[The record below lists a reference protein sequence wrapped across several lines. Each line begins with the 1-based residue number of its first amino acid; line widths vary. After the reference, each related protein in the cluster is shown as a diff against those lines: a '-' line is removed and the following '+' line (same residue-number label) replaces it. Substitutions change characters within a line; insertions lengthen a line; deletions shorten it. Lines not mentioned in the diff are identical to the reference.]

1 MANLNMARLSA
12 YPVFLAVYEERRLV
26 KAAERLCVTPSAVS
40 HALRDFEQSLG
51 TKLFERTSEGVQP
64 TTAGQRLYAKV
75 KPLVVGIEAAE
86 RELRSETAPEQT
98 DFAFAS
104 IHTFIKAF
112 FVPILERMQK
122 DDEPV
127 KVRFLT
133 RSMAGTVRA
142 VADDEALIGSTM
154 LPLERPER
162 FYVVPLTEIREY
174 FVVSPAYFDALQSK
188 RDQPREP
195 WTLEEIV
202 QQPLIT
208 LPRDSVSFAGY
219 NRHFRQYGL
228 HLEPRYEVHQ
238 EDLGFDLAGRGLG
251 IFIGFNPA
259 LFGHPELKI
268 LSCHSTLPAR
278 ELVLFCRK
286 ERADD
291 ATRRLM
297 DRIGGEFVALFRE
310 LKRGIG

>member
-122 DDEPV
+122 DYEPM

-133 RSMAGTVRA
+133 RSMAGTVKA
-142 VADDEALIGSTM
+142 VANDEALIGSTM

-162 FYVVPLTEIREY
+162 FYVVPLTEIQEY
-174 FVVSPAYFDALQSK
+174 FVICPRTLTRFKENASSRKNHGRSRKFCSNRSSRCLVIPFLLQPITAISVNTDFIWSRATKCIRRTWALIWLNAVLAFSSALSQLS
-188 RDQPREP
+188 
-195 WTLEEIV
+195 
-202 QQPLIT
+202 
-208 LPRDSVSFAGY
+208 SVIRS
-219 NRHFRQYGL
+219 
-228 HLEPRYEVHQ
+228 
-238 EDLGFDLAGRGLG
+238 
-251 IFIGFNPA
+251 
-259 LFGHPELKI
+259 
-268 LSCHSTLPAR
+268 
-278 ELVLFCRK
+278 
-286 ERADD
+286 
-291 ATRRLM
+291 
-297 DRIGGEFVALFRE
+297 
-310 LKRGIG
+310 

>member
-40 HALRDFEQSLG
+40 HALRDFERSIG
-51 TKLFERTSEGVQP
+51 VKLFERTSEGLQP
-64 TTAGQRLYAKV
+64 TASGKQLYAKV
-75 KPLVVGIEAAE
+75 KPHLVVIEAAE

-195 WTLEEIV
+195 WTLEEIL

-286 ERADD
+286 ERADE

-297 DRIGGEFVALFRE
+297 DEMAGEFVALLRE
-310 LKRGIG
+310 IKRGSN

>member
-1 MANLNMARLSA
+1 M
-12 YPVFLAVYEERRLV
+12 

-86 RELRSETAPEQT
+86 RELMSATTPEQT

-122 DDEPV
+122 DDEPI

-133 RSMAGTVRA
+133 RSMAGTVKA
-142 VADDEALIGSTM
+142 VANDEALIGSTM
-154 LPLERPER
+154 LPLDRPER
-162 FYVVPLTEIREY
+162 FYVVPLTTIQEY
-174 FVVSPAYFDALQSK
+174 FVVSPAYFDELQGK
-188 RDQPREP
+188 RKQPLEP
-195 WTLEEIV
+195 WKLEELV

-208 LPRDSVSFAGY
+208 LPRDSVSFAAY
-219 NRHFRQYGL
+219 SSYFRQYGL
-228 HLEPRYEVHQ
+228 HIEPRYEVHQ

-251 IFIGFNPA
+251 IFIGFEPA
-259 LFGHPELKI
+259 LFGHPKLKI
-268 LSCHSTLPAR
+268 LTCRSKLPVR
-278 ELVLFCRK
+278 ELVLFCCK
-286 ERADD
+286 ERADE

-297 DRIGGEFVALFRE
+297 DEMAGEFVSLLRK
-310 LKRGIG
+310 LKRDIG

>member
-1 MANLNMARLSA
+1 M
-12 YPVFLAVYEERRLV
+12 
-26 KAAERLCVTPSAVS
+26 
-40 HALRDFEQSLG
+40 
-51 TKLFERTSEGVQP
+51 
-64 TTAGQRLYAKV
+64 
-75 KPLVVGIEAAE
+75 VVIEAAE
-86 RELRSETAPEQT
+86 RELISGTAAEQT

-195 WTLEEIV
+195 WTLEEIL

-286 ERADD
+286 ERADE

-297 DRIGGEFVALFRE
+297 DEMAGEFVALLRD
-310 LKRGIG
+310 LKRCLD

>member
-1 MANLNMARLSA
+1 MARLSA

-122 DDEPV
+122 DYEPM

-133 RSMAGTVRA
+133 RSMAGTVKA
-142 VADDEALIGSTM
+142 VANDEALIGSTM

-162 FYVVPLTEIREY
+162 FTWCRSQKSKNISWFRPRTLTRFKENASSRKNHGR
-174 FVVSPAYFDALQSK
+174 SRKSC
-188 RDQPREP
+188 
-195 WTLEEIV
+195 
-202 QQPLIT
+202 
-208 LPRDSVSFAGY
+208 S
-219 NRHFRQYGL
+219 NRSSRC
-228 HLEPRYEVHQ
+228 
-238 EDLGFDLAGRGLG
+238 LG
-251 IFIGFNPA
+251 IPFLLQPITAISVNTDFIWSRATKCIRRTWA
-259 LFGHPELKI
+259 LIWPNAVLAFSSA
-268 LSCHSTLPAR
+268 LS
-278 ELVLFCRK
+278 
-286 ERADD
+286 
-291 ATRRLM
+291 RLSS
-297 DRIGGEFVALFRE
+297 DIRS
-310 LKRGIG
+310 

>member
-1 MANLNMARLSA
+1 MVNLNMARLSA

-64 TTAGQRLYAKV
+64 TIAGQRLYAKV

-112 FVPILERMQK
+112 FVPILERMHK
-122 DDEPV
+122 AEFPA
-127 KVRFLT
+127 KVRFLS
-133 RSMAGTVRA
+133 RSMAGTVWA

-162 FYVVPLTEIREY
+162 FYVVPLTAIQEY
-174 FVVSPAYFDALQSK
+174 FVVSPAYFDALQS
-188 RDQPREP
+188 RRVHPQEP
-195 WTLEEIV
+195 WSLEEIL

-208 LPRDSVSFAGY
+208 LPRDSVSFVAY
-219 NRHFRQYGL
+219 NSHFRQYGL

-251 IFIGFNPA
+251 IFIGFEPA

-268 LSCHSTLPAR
+268 LSCRSTIPVR

-286 ERADD
+286 ERADKS
-291 ATRRLM
+291 TRFLM
-297 DRIGGEFVALFRE
+297 DQMAAEFVALLRD
-310 LKRGIG
+310 LKRCLD

>member
-1 MANLNMARLSA
+1 M
-12 YPVFLAVYEERRLV
+12 

-40 HALRDFEQSLG
+40 HALRDFERSLG
-51 TKLFERTSEGVQP
+51 VKLFERTSEGLQP
-64 TTAGQRLYAKV
+64 TASGKQLYAKV
-75 KPLVVGIEAAE
+75 KPHLVVIEAAE
-86 RELRSETAPEQT
+86 RELISGTAAEQT

-133 RSMAGTVRA
+133 RS

-162 FYVVPLTEIREY
+162 FYVVPLTAIQEY
-174 FVVSPAYFDALQSK
+174 FVVSPGYFVELQATREHS
-188 RDQPREP
+188 QEP
-195 WTLEEIV
+195 WSLEEIL

-219 NRHFRQYGL
+219 NRYFHQYGL
-228 HLEPRYEVHQ
+228 HIEPRYEVHQ

-251 IFIGFNPA
+251 IFIGFEPA

-268 LSCHSTLPAR
+268 LSCRSTLPAR
-278 ELVLFCRK
+278 KLVLFCRK
-286 ERADD
+286 ERADE

-297 DRIGGEFVALFRE
+297 DRMACEFVALLRSME
-310 LKRGIG
+310 KPAR

>member
-1 MANLNMARLSA
+1 MARLSA

-64 TTAGQRLYAKV
+64 TIAGQRLYAKV

-112 FVPILERMQK
+112 FVPILERMHK
-122 DDEPV
+122 AEFPA
-127 KVRFLT
+127 KVRFLS
-133 RSMAGTVRA
+133 RSMAGTVWA
-142 VADDEALIGSTM
+142 VADDEALIGS
-154 LPLERPER
+154 
-162 FYVVPLTEIREY
+162 
-174 FVVSPAYFDALQSK
+174 AYFDALQS
-188 RDQPREP
+188 RRVHPQEP
-195 WTLEEIV
+195 WSLEEIL

-219 NRHFRQYGL
+219 NRYFHQYGL
-228 HLEPRYEVHQ
+228 HIEPRYEVHQ

-251 IFIGFNPA
+251 IFIGFEPA

-268 LSCHSTLPAR
+268 LSCRSTLPAR

-286 ERADD
+286 ERADE

-297 DRIGGEFVALFRE
+297 DRMACEFVALLRSMG
-310 LKRGIG
+310 KPAR

>member
-40 HALRDFEQSLG
+40 HTLRDFEQSLG

-64 TTAGQRLYAKV
+64 TIAGQRLYAKV

-112 FVPILERMQK
+112 FVPILERMHK
-122 DDEPV
+122 AEFPA
-127 KVRFLT
+127 KVRFLS
-133 RSMAGTVRA
+133 RSMAGTVWA

-162 FYVVPLTEIREY
+162 FYVVPLTAIQEY
-174 FVVSPAYFDALQSK
+174 FVVSPAYFDALQS
-188 RDQPREP
+188 RRVHPQEP
-195 WTLEEIV
+195 WSLEEIL

-208 LPRDSVSFAGY
+208 LPRDSVSFAAY
-219 NRHFRQYGL
+219 NSHFRQYGL

-251 IFIGFNPA
+251 IFIGFEPA

-268 LSCHSTLPAR
+268 LSCRSTLPAR
-278 ELVLFCRK
+278 ELAIFCRK
-286 ERADD
+286 ERADRE
-291 ATRRLM
+291 TRLLM
-297 DRIGGEFVALFRE
+297 DQVAGEFVALFRE
-310 LKRGIG
+310 LKRCIN